1 VTAVLN
7 KTMDA
12 VTLLSELR
20 KLIDQFKTPGA
31 QVQKLIESRQ
41 KDFDVLIQATRTSLD
56 GAQSLTAKQTELLH
70 GAVDELSGILQRVSK
85 PAALPGAGAK
95 ASAEL
100 LQKAVHTTLE
110 SMSELVEIATKSQAK
125 TIDILTKR
133 IHESVEEWMRLLRL
147 KQAPDR

>member
-1 VTAVLN
+1 MLN

-12 VTLLSELR
+12 VTVLSELR

-31 QVQKLIESRQ
+31 QVQKLIEARQ
-41 KDFDVLIQATRTSLD
+41 TDFDVLIEATRTSLD

-70 GAVDELSGILQRVSK
+70 GAVDELSGILQQVSK
-85 PAALPGAGAK
+85 PTALPRAGAK
-95 ASAEL
+95 VSAEF
-100 LQKAVHTTLE
+100 LQMTVHAALE

-125 TIDILTKR
+125 TVDILTKR
-133 IHESVEEWMRLLRL
+133 IHENVEEWMRLLRL

>member
-70 GAVDELSGILQRVSK
+70 GAVDELSGILQQVSK

-110 SMSELVEIATKSQAK
+110 SMSELVEIASKSQAK

-133 IHESVEEWMRLLRL
+133 IHENVEEWMRLLRL

>member
-1 VTAVLN
+1 VTTVLN

-31 QVQKLIESRQ
+31 QVQKLIEARQ
-41 KDFDVLIQATRTSLD
+41 KDFDVLIEATRTSLD

-70 GAVDELSGILQRVSK
+70 GAVDELSGILQQVSK
-85 PAALPGAGAK
+85 PTALPGAGAK
-95 ASAEL
+95 VSAEL
-100 LQKAVHTTLE
+100 LQKTVHAALE
-110 SMSELVEIATKSQAK
+110 SMSDLLEIATKSQAK
-125 TIDILTKR
+125 TVDMLTKR
-133 IHESVEEWMRLLRL
+133 IHENVEEWMRLLRL

>member
-1 VTAVLN
+1 VLN

-20 KLIDQFKTPGA
+20 KLIDQFKTPGT

>member
-1 VTAVLN
+1 MLH

-20 KLIDQFKTPGA
+20 KSIEQFKTPGVH
-31 QVQKLIESRQ
+31 VQKLIEARQ
-41 KDFDVLIQATRTSLD
+41 KDFDVLVEATRTTLD

-70 GAVDELSGILQRVSK
+70 GAIDELSGIFQQVSK
-85 PAALPGAGAK
+85 PAELAGAGAK
-95 ASAEL
+95 VSAEA
-100 LQKAVHTTLE
+100 LQKTVHTALQ

-133 IHESVEEWMRLLRL
+133 IHENVEEWMRLLRV
-147 KQAPDR
+147 KQAPDLM